1 MCITKQRTQNGK
13 PMENNPILRPKEV
26 AELLGITVTTLNRYA
41 KRPDFP
47 GKISLSPRHTGYYK
61 NEIIQ
66 YLDSFAKKPAKG
78 V

>member
-1 MCITKQRTQNGK
+1 LENKHKTAKK
-13 PMENNPILRPKEV
+13 MENNPILRPKEV